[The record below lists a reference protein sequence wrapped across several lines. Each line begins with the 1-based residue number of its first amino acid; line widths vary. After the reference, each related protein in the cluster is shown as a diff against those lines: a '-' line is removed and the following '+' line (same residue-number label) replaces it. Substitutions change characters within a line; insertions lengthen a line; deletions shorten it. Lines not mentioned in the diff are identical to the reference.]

1 MKGDKQLL
9 NYVQAFFSD
18 YLGSHRGLSP
28 NTITA
33 YRDAIKLFLSFLARN
48 KKGRVSAITLD
59 DLDAEAVLAFLEHSE
74 CERGNGIVTRNLRLS
89 ALRTFF
95 SYLASQDIVRSGQ
108 YQMAIAIPAK
118 KAPHPPI
125 EYLEL
130 HEIREIIEAV
140 DCKDVLGRRDFALIS
155 LLYNT
160 GARAQEICDT
170 RVGDVRLEP
179 PPLVTITGKGRKT
192 RAVPLWPDTANLL
205 KAYMAERGI
214 GDDPS
219 RTLFANARGEPLSR
233 FGLGHIVSK
242 RTAAAA
248 GRCPSLLR
256 KSVSPHTFR
265 HTTAMH
271 MLQSGVD
278 LSVIKS
284 WLGHVKLST
293 THAYVEID
301 LEMKRK
307 ALSACIPIGS
317 PEDFRKFIDQ
327 NEDVI
332 SWLESL

>member
-1 MKGDKQLL
+1 MKGDRQLL
-9 NYVQAFFSD
+9 NLVQAFFSE

-28 NTITA
+28 NTVAA
-33 YRDAIKLFLSFLARN
+33 YRDAIKLFLTFLARH
-48 KKGRVSAITLD
+48 KEGRVTAVTLD
-59 DLDAEAVLAFLEHSE
+59 DLDVDAVLSFLEHSE
-74 CERGNGIVTRNLRLS
+74 SERGNSIVTRNLRLS

-95 SYLASQDIVRSGQ
+95 SYLASQDIMRSGQ
-108 YQMAIAIPAK
+108 YQKVIAIPTK
-118 KAPHPPI
+118 KAPHPRM

-130 HEIREIIEAV
+130 HELKAILEAI
-140 DCKDVLGRRDFALIS
+140 DRKKALGRRDHILLS

-160 GARAQEICDT
+160 GTRAQEICDM

-179 PPLVTITGKGRKT
+179 PPLVIITGKGRKERT
-192 RAVPLWPDTANLL
+192 VPLWPDTATLL
-205 KAYMAERGI
+205 KAYMAERGL

-219 RTLFANARGEPLSR
+219 QSLFANARGESLSR
-233 FGLGHIVSK
+233 FGLRHIVSR
-242 RTAAAA
+242 RTATAA
-248 GRCPSLLR
+248 GRCPSLA
-256 KSVSPHTFR
+256 KKAVSPHTFR

-278 LSVIKS
+278 LSVIRS

-301 LEMKRK
+301 LDMKRK
-307 ALSACIPIGS
+307 ALAACAPIGS